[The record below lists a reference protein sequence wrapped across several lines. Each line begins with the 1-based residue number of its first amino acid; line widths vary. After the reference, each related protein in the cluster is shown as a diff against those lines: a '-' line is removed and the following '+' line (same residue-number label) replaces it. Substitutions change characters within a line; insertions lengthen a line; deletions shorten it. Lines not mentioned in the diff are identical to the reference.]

1 MKNETQLF
9 TAGYCKLTHTLSN
22 LIGTFVLVKAEH
34 RARSRHDFLTYQC
47 CARLQLTGNQ
57 IRVFLVTSPIELAT
71 EQKKGQAIVP
81 ISFKYLAERIQASV
95 ILPVHT
101 KLVIFT

>member
-22 LIGTFVLVKAEH
+22 LIGTFVLVKVEH
-34 RARSRHDFLTYQC
+34 RARSRHVLLTYQC

-57 IRVFLVTSPIELAT
+57 IRVFLVTSPMELAR
-71 EQKKGQAIVP
+71 EQSKGQAIVP
-81 ISFKYLAERIQASV
+81 ISYKYLTE
-95 ILPVHT
+95 T
-101 KLVIFT
+101 N